1 MYTIID
7 SLLPQFPVSI
17 NSACSCLNISRSQYY
32 DWKIRNDSLN
42 QSDPFEIQIKDK
54 IHQIAIEF
62 PRYGYRRITKELHRR
77 GLQINSK
84 RVLNLMREDN
94 LLCIKKTFVPRT
106 TDSNHNHKIYPN
118 LARDVEITR
127 INQLWV
133 SDITYI
139 QLPNEFI
146 YLAVIIDVGSRRCI
160 GWDLDR
166 NIDTQLTLN
175 ALYKALECRAGQDL
189 NDLIHHSDQ
198 GVQYASNAYIKC
210 LREHDICISMSRKGN
225 PYDNHYTSY
234 CTSSILSVI
243 FSSLD
248 RQVGLFCFAHLIGRF
263 SPGSSYSTIPL
274 SLYGLLFKIPAFPHF
289 FTVAKCTPI
298 RSASSSAVRNPCS
311 RRCS

>member
-7 SLLPQFPVSI
+7 SLLPQFPISI
-17 NSACSCLNISRSQYY
+17 NSACSCMNINRSQYY
-32 DWKIRNDSLN
+32 DWKTRNDSLN
-42 QSDPFEIQIKDK
+42 QSDPFEIKIKDK

-84 RVLNLMREDN
+84 QVLNLMREDN

-106 TDSNHNHKIYPN
+106 TDSNHNHKVYPN
-118 LARDVEITR
+118 LARDVEVTR

-146 YLAVIIDVGSRRCI
+146 YLAVIIDVVSRRCI

-175 ALYKALECRAGQDL
+175 ALYKALDCRAGQDL
-189 NDLIHHSDQ
+189 SDLIHHSDQ
-198 GVQYASNAYIKC
+198 GVQYASNEYIKC
-210 LREHDICISMSRKGN
+210 LREHDIC
-225 PYDNHYTSY
+225 T
-234 CTSSILSVI
+234 CVI
-243 FSSLD
+243 
-248 RQVGLFCFAHLIGRF
+248 G
-263 SPGSSYSTIPL
+263 
-274 SLYGLLFKIPAFPHF
+274 
-289 FTVAKCTPI
+289 
-298 RSASSSAVRNPCS
+298 
-311 RRCS
+311 

>member
-118 LARDVEITR
+118 LARDIEVTR

-189 NDLIHHSDQ
+189 NGLIHHSDQ
-198 GVQYASNAYIKC
+198 GVQYASNAYIEC
-210 LREHDICISMSRKGN
+210 LKEHDIQISMSRKGN
-225 PYDNHYTSY
+225 PYDNAFAESFMKTLKYEEVYLADYRTFNEAY
-234 CTSSILSVI
+234 DNIENFIESVYNEKRLH
-243 FSSLD
+243 SK
-248 RQVGLFCFAHLIGRF
+248 IGYL
-263 SPGSSYSTIPL
+263 PPIEYEEAL
-274 SLYGLLFKIPAFPHF
+274 SLYS
-289 FTVAKCTPI
+289 VA
-298 RSASSSAVRNPCS
+298 
-311 RRCS
+311 

>member
-1 MYTIID
+1 MMYTIID

-42 QSDPFEIQIKDK
+42 QSNPFEIQIKDQ

-62 PRYGYRRITKELHRR
+62 PRYGYRRITKELQRR

-106 TDSNHNHKIYPN
+106 TDSNHNHKVYLN
-118 LARDVEITR
+118 LARDVEVTR

-146 YLAVIIDVGSRRCI
+146 CLAVIIDVGSRRCI

-189 NDLIHHSDQ
+189 SDLIHHSDQ

-225 PYDNHYTSY
+225 PYDNAS
-234 CTSSILSVI
+234 
-243 FSSLD
+243 
-248 RQVGLFCFAHLIGRF
+248 RQTLF
-263 SPGSSYSTIPL
+263 GSRL
-274 SLYGLLFKIPAFPHF
+274 
-289 FTVAKCTPI
+289 
-298 RSASSSAVRNPCS
+298 
-311 RRCS
+311 

>member
-1 MYTIID
+1 MMYTIID

-32 DWKIRNDSLN
+32 DWKIRNDLLN

-118 LARDVEITR
+118 LARDIEVTR

-189 NDLIHHSDQ
+189 NGLIHHSDQ

-225 PYDNHYTSY
+225 PYDNAFAESFMKTLKYEEVYLADYRTFNEAY
-234 CTSSILSVI
+234 DNIENFIESVYNEKRLHSKI
-243 FSSLD
+243 GYLPPIEYEEAL
-248 RQVGLFCFAHLIGRF
+248 GL
-263 SPGSSYSTIPL
+263 YS
-274 SLYGLLFKIPAFPHF
+274 
-289 FTVAKCTPI
+289 VA
-298 RSASSSAVRNPCS
+298 
-311 RRCS
+311 

>member
-84 RVLNLMREDN
+84 RVLNLMHEDN
-94 LLCIKKTFVPRT
+94 LLCIKKIFVPRT

-118 LARDVEITR
+118 LVRDIEVTR

-146 YLAVIIDVGSRRCI
+146 YLAVITDIGSRRCI

-198 GVQYASNAYIKC
+198 GVQYASNAYIEC
-210 LREHDICISMSRKGN
+210 LKEHDICISMSRKGN
-225 PYDNHYTSY
+225 PYDNAFAESFMKTLKYEEVYLADYRTFNEAY
-234 CTSSILSVI
+234 GNIENFIESVYNEKRLH
-243 FSSLD
+243 SK
-248 RQVGLFCFAHLIGRF
+248 IGYL
-263 SPGSSYSTIPL
+263 PPIEYEEAL
-274 SLYGLLFKIPAFPHF
+274 SLYS
-289 FTVAKCTPI
+289 VA
-298 RSASSSAVRNPCS
+298 
-311 RRCS
+311 

>member
-17 NSACSCLNISRSQYY
+17 NSACSYLNISRSQYY

-106 TDSNHNHKIYPN
+106 TDSNHNHRIYPN
-118 LARDVEITR
+118 LARDVEVTR

-146 YLAVIIDVGSRRCI
+146 YLAVIIDVDSRRCI

-189 NDLIHHSDQ
+189 SDLIHHSDQ

-225 PYDNHYTSY
+225 PYDNAFCESFMKTLKYEEVYLADYRTFNEAY
-234 CTSSILSVI
+234 DNIENFIESVYNEKRLH
-243 FSSLD
+243 SK
-248 RQVGLFCFAHLIGRF
+248 IGYL
-263 SPGSSYSTIPL
+263 PPIEYEEAL
-274 SLYGLLFKIPAFPHF
+274 SLYS
-289 FTVAKCTPI
+289 VA
-298 RSASSSAVRNPCS
+298 
-311 RRCS
+311 

>member
-32 DWKIRNDSLN
+32 DLKIRNDSLN
-42 QSDPFEIQIKDK
+42 QSDPFEIQIKDT

-106 TDSNHNHKIYPN
+106 TDSNHNHKVYPN
-118 LARDVEITR
+118 LARDVEVTR

-210 LREHDICISMSRKGN
+210 LWEHDICISMSRKGN
-225 PYDNHYTSY
+225 PYDNAFAESFMKTLKYEEVYLADYRTFNEAY
-234 CTSSILSVI
+234 DNIENFIESVYNEKRLH
-243 FSSLD
+243 SK
-248 RQVGLFCFAHLIGRF
+248 IGYL
-263 SPGSSYSTIPL
+263 PPIEYEEAL
-274 SLYGLLFKIPAFPHF
+274 SLYS
-289 FTVAKCTPI
+289 VA
-298 RSASSSAVRNPCS
+298 
-311 RRCS
+311 

>member
-62 PRYGYRRITKELHRR
+62 LRYGYRRITKELHRR

-118 LARDVEITR
+118 LTRDVEVTR

-133 SDITYI
+133 NDITYI

-146 YLAVIIDVGSRRCI
+146 CLAVIIDVGSRRCI

-225 PYDNHYTSY
+225 PYDNAFAESFMKTLKYEEVYLADYRTFNEAY
-234 CTSSILSVI
+234 DNIENFIESVYNEKKLH
-243 FSSLD
+243 SK
-248 RQVGLFCFAHLIGRF
+248 IGYL
-263 SPGSSYSTIPL
+263 PPIEYEEAL
-274 SLYGLLFKIPAFPHF
+274 SLYS
-289 FTVAKCTPI
+289 VA
-298 RSASSSAVRNPCS
+298 
-311 RRCS
+311 

>member
-62 PRYGYRRITKELHRR
+62 LRYGYRRITKELHRR

-106 TDSNHNHKIYPN
+106 TDSNHNHRIYPN

-189 NDLIHHSDQ
+189 NGLIHHSDQ
-198 GVQYASNAYIKC
+198 GVQYASNAYIEC
-210 LREHDICISMSRKGN
+210 LKEHDIQISMNRKGN
-225 PYDNHYTSY
+225 PYDNAFAESFMKTLKYEEVYLADYRTFNEAY
-234 CTSSILSVI
+234 DNIENFIESVYNEKRLH
-243 FSSLD
+243 SK
-248 RQVGLFCFAHLIGRF
+248 IGYL
-263 SPGSSYSTIPL
+263 PPIEYEEAL
-274 SLYGLLFKIPAFPHF
+274 SLYS
-289 FTVAKCTPI
+289 VA
-298 RSASSSAVRNPCS
+298 
-311 RRCS
+311 

>member
-118 LARDVEITR
+118 LARDVEVTR

-210 LREHDICISMSRKGN
+210 LREHDMCISMSRKGN
-225 PYDNHYTSY
+225 PYDNAFCESFMKTLKYEEVYLADYRTFNEAY
-234 CTSSILSVI
+234 DNIENFIESVYNEKRLH
-243 FSSLD
+243 SK
-248 RQVGLFCFAHLIGRF
+248 IGYL
-263 SPGSSYSTIPL
+263 PPIEYEEAL
-274 SLYGLLFKIPAFPHF
+274 SLYS
-289 FTVAKCTPI
+289 VA
-298 RSASSSAVRNPCS
+298 
-311 RRCS
+311 

>member
-32 DWKIRNDSLN
+32 DWKIRNDLLN

-118 LARDVEITR
+118 LARDIEVTR

-225 PYDNHYTSY
+225 PYDNAFAESFMKTLKYEEVYLADYRTFNEAY
-234 CTSSILSVI
+234 GNIENFIESVYNEKRLH
-243 FSSLD
+243 SK
-248 RQVGLFCFAHLIGRF
+248 IGYL
-263 SPGSSYSTIPL
+263 PPIEYEEAL
-274 SLYGLLFKIPAFPHF
+274 SLYS
-289 FTVAKCTPI
+289 VA
-298 RSASSSAVRNPCS
+298 
-311 RRCS
+311 

>member
-42 QSDPFEIQIKDK
+42 QSDPFEIQMKDK

-118 LARDVEITR
+118 LARDVEVTR

-160 GWDLDR
+160 GWELDR

-225 PYDNHYTSY
+225 PYDNAFAESFMKTLKYEEVYLADYRTFNEAY
-234 CTSSILSVI
+234 DNIENFIESVYNEKRLH
-243 FSSLD
+243 SK
-248 RQVGLFCFAHLIGRF
+248 IGYL
-263 SPGSSYSTIPL
+263 PPIEYEEAL
-274 SLYGLLFKIPAFPHF
+274 SLYS
-289 FTVAKCTPI
+289 VA
-298 RSASSSAVRNPCS
+298 
-311 RRCS
+311 